1 MPKRPIV
8 ILPVLVL
15 GLAGCGQLADES
27 GNGALEGPIEFIV
40 PYAAGG
46 GTDNT
51 ARQLASEAE
60 DTCGVSTLI
69 TNQEG
74 SGGGTGFQAAADATP
89 DGTTIGVVSVELAML
104 EHQDI
109 ASVSP
114 ADLTGLIQY
123 NFDAA
128 AFTVSESSDYDSIHD
143 VIDAA
148 VGGEQITVG
157 TSGAGSIWEA
167 SAAGFASEE
176 GIELSYAPF
185 NGAAPAITAVLG
197 DQVEATSASG
207 AEVLGQVQSNELKA
221 LAVMGEERLEALPD
235 TPTLMEEGID
245 WVSGTWRGLAVP
257 NETPDETVTELESCL
272 TEAAESESFTSFM
285 DENAFGQE
293 YRDSGEFN
301 EFMDAEY
308 ERYDELL
315 AGLGNG

>member
-8 ILPVLVL
+8 ILPVLAL
-15 GLAGCGQLADES
+15 GLAGCGQLTDES
-27 GNGALEGPIEFIV
+27 GNGVLEGPLELIV

-51 ARQLASEAE
+51 ARQLASAAE
-60 DTCGVSTLI
+60 DTCGVSTVI

-114 ADLTGLIQY
+114 ADLTGLLQY

-128 AFTVSESSDYDSIHD
+128 AFTVSESSEFESIHD

-148 VGGEQITVG
+148 DSGEGITVG
-157 TSGAGSIWEA
+157 TSGAGSIWEV
-167 SAAGFASEE
+167 SAAGLAQEE
-176 GIELSYAPF
+176 GIELNYAPF

-207 AEVLGQVQSNELKA
+207 AEVLGQVQSNELNA

-235 TPTLMEEGID
+235 TPTLTEEGID
-245 WVSGTWRGLAVP
+245 WISGTWRGLAVP
-257 NETPDETVTELESCL
+257 NDTPDEIVAELESCI
-272 TEAAESESFTSFM
+272 TEAAESEAFTSFM
-285 DENAFGQE
+285 EENAFGQE
-293 YRDSGEFN
+293 YRDSAEFN
-301 EFMDAEY
+301 EFMDSEY
-308 ERYDELL
+308 ERYEDLI